1 MSSSP
6 HDPTVLPTQGG
17 ENSESDIE
25 LMARCAKA
33 DHDAFAILV
42 ERHQHAVVG
51 TIAKMMGS
59 PVDAEDLAQQV
70 FLRVWKSAPRY
81 KPKAKFTTWLF
92 TITRNLVFNENR
104 RRYRHTEI
112 SMDGTEAATQL
123 SVARSPD
130 ATPDDN
136 LQRTELRNAVDT
148 AIAELPENGRMAII
162 LRRYEDMPYE
172 EIAQVLNT
180 TVPAIK
186 SLIFRSRAQLKVSLA
201 RYLEDK

>member
-1 MSSSP
+1 MSIPP
-6 HDPTVLPTQGG
+6 HDPASSPTREDADLP
-17 ENSESDIE
+17 SDIE

-81 KPKAKFTTWLF
+81 KPNAKFTTWLF

-104 RRYRHTEI
+104 RRYRHTEV
-112 SMDGTEAATQL
+112 SMDGTDVATQL
-123 SVARSPD
+123 AIAPSPD
-130 ATPDDN
+130 ATPDDE
-136 LQRTELRNAVDT
+136 LQRAELRNAVDR
-148 AIAELPENGRMAII
+148 AIAELPENGRMAMI

-172 EIAQVLNT
+172 EIAKVLKT

-186 SLIFRSRAQLKVSLA
+186 SLIFRSRAQLKESLA
-201 RYLEDK
+201 SYLDNE

>member
-1 MSSSP
+1 MSLPP
-6 HDPTVLPTQGG
+6 HDPSASPSQGA
-17 ENSESDIE
+17 ENVATDIE

-42 ERHQHAVVG
+42 GRHQHAVFG
-51 TIAKMMGS
+51 TITKMMGS

-81 KPKAKFTTWLF
+81 KPKAKFSTWLF
-92 TITRNLVFNENR
+92 TITKNLVFNENR
-104 RRYRHTEI
+104 RRYRHTEV
-112 SMDGTEAATQL
+112 SMDGTDAATQL
-123 SVARSPD
+123 SIARSPD
-130 ATPDDN
+130 ATPDDD
-136 LQRTELRNAVDT
+136 LQRSELRAAVDA
-148 AIAELPENGRMAII
+148 AIADLPENGRMAII

-172 EIAQVLNT
+172 EIAKVLKT

-201 RYLEDK
+201 SYLDNE